1 MELATVNL
9 TFCSFVSIRERIC
22 YMPHPE
28 DPLDKTVMRSE
39 TVVTVQGVPL
49 TDYMVKWI
57 LLCYLKIDF
66 WNHGIILKES
76 IIVNTVS
83 RNAGKGRAA
92 IDWVVDKLANET
104 KNLSTSL
111 DKLKLEIN
119 GLRDKV
125 INGWWVAHRI

>member
-66 WNHGIILKES
+66 
-76 IIVNTVS
+76 
-83 RNAGKGRAA
+83 
-92 IDWVVDKLANET
+92 
-104 KNLSTSL
+104 
-111 DKLKLEIN
+111 
-119 GLRDKV
+119 
-125 INGWWVAHRI
+125 